1 MNAKRF
7 ILVGLVA
14 LSSTIIG
21 RAVTGTTGDLIL
33 GFNASSGTGSSTN
46 LVVDLGNVANFFQAS
61 QGGTLTAGQVVN
73 LSSMLSLTDLTNT
86 YGSWQTDSALTWGV
100 AGNSAKNPS
109 SSTFGTSTFKSTVW
123 VTAATS
129 APGASTPWLNG
140 STSYMNAAVTPI
152 DTIVFNLA
160 SSTSAAGTAQS
171 GFQASGDPTSWAT
184 GATIGSG
191 VEFGKFT
198 ESASGTV
205 VGPTSASV
213 SYLDLYQV
221 APTSASG
228 AVTGVSLLGTF
239 ALFGDGSAQYLTFTA
254 AGTPIPEPSTYAAI
268 LGAAALG
275 FAMLR
280 RRLAGIA

>member
-1 MNAKRF
+1 MNATK
-7 ILVGLVA
+7 IIVAGLVA
-14 LSSTIIG
+14 LSSTIVG
-21 RAVTGTTGDLIL
+21 RAVTGANGDLIL
-33 GFNASSGTGSSTN
+33 GFSASSGTGAATN
-46 LVVDLGNVANFFQAS
+46 LEVDLGNVVNFFQAD
-61 QGGTLTAGQVVN
+61 QGGTLAPGQVVD

-100 AGNSAKNPS
+100 VGNSLKNPS
-109 SSTFGTSTFKSTVW
+109 SSVFGSKTFKSTIW
-123 VTAATS
+123 ATEATS

-140 STSYMNAAVTPI
+140 STSSQNPGVGAIQTVALNIGNGTAAGTPQS
-152 DTIVFNLA
+152 VFLA
-160 SSTSAAGTAQS
+160 SS
-171 GFQASGDPTSWAT
+171 DPTSWAT
-184 GATIGSG
+184 NAGIGTGTQFLVFPEGSGSVVGATSSG
-191 VEFGKFT
+191 
-198 ESASGTV
+198 
-205 VGPTSASV
+205 V

-254 AGTPIPEPSTYAAI
+254 ATPIPEPSTYAAI

-275 FAMLR
+275 FVMLRR